1 MSEAPL
7 DCVIIGGGPAGL
19 TAAIYLARFRR
30 RAWLVDAGCSRAALV
45 PVSHNHAGFPD
56 GVEGVELLDRM
67 RGQALRYGA
76 EIRHAAVNKI
86 SGRFS
91 AFNVLIDGERV
102 ETKTILLATG
112 VIDIE
117 PDLPD
122 LPGAIRNGL
131 IRYCPICDGYEII
144 GQKVGVIG
152 YGSKGLNE
160 AIFLRTF
167 SDDVTLLS
175 VGQALGLTEEE
186 ERRAVSAGIKL
197 VDAAVTSLAVAA
209 DKIRSITIENGE
221 TYSFDTIYSALGTRP
236 RCDLASQIGVTMSGE
251 GCLITTAHQQTSVEG
266 VFAAGDIVRGLSQ
279 ISVAMGEAA
288 VAATAIH
295 NMLRGMKVT

>member
-1 MSEAPL
+1 MSELPL

-30 RAWLVDAGCSRAALV
+30 HVWLFDGGYSRAALV
-45 PVSHNHAGFPD
+45 PVSHNHAGFP
-56 GVEGVELLDRM
+56 EGIQGTEILRRM
-67 RGQALRYGA
+67 KEQALRYGA
-76 EIRHAAVNKI
+76 EIRPGAVSEI
-86 SGRFS
+86 SRERSDIFS
-91 AFNVLIDGERV
+91 VSVNGEHFD
-102 ETKTILLATG
+102 TKKILLATG
-112 VIDIE
+112 VVDIE

-122 LPGAIRNGL
+122 AHAAIPNGF

-144 GQKVGVIG
+144 DRKVGVIG

-175 VGQALGLTEEE
+175 IGEPLKLTDDEM
-186 ERRAVSAGIKL
+186 RRATEAGITL
-197 VDAAVTSLAVAA
+197 VQAAATSLTIAA
-209 DKIRSITIENGE
+209 DQIRSMTMEDGNIF
-221 TYSFDTIYSALGTRP
+221 SFDTIYSALGTKP
-236 RCDLASQIGVTMSGE
+236 RSETARQIGVDMSEE
-251 GCLITTAHQQTSVEG
+251 GCLITTEHQQTSVEG
-266 VFAAGDIVRGLSQ
+266 VFAAGDVVKGLSQ

-295 NMLRGMKVT
+295 NALRECR